1 MNEDAFDAA
10 LRVLE
15 VMHDIRVPAFVGGSL
30 ASTVFGTP
38 RSTIDADLVA
48 HLLPVHVMSFIE
60 KLGTDFYT
68 DEHAIRSAIEQQGCF
83 NVIHLESMMKVD
95 VFIAKDRA
103 FDRNQLARIVRKNIH
118 PNSDTTIPFSSPED
132 VILAKLEWYRLGNEI
147 SERQWLDVI
156 GIIKVMD
163 RDLDFNYLKSWAQ
176 KLDISDLLE
185 RAIEDAK

>member
-1 MNEDAFDAA
+1 MNEDAFEAA
-10 LRVLE
+10 LTVLE
-15 VMHDIRVPAFVGGSL
+15 VLHDIRVPAFVGGSL

-48 HLLPVHVMSFIE
+48 HLRPMHVTPFIE

-68 DEHAIRSAIEQQGCF
+68 DENAIRSAIDSQSCF

-103 FDRNQLARIVRKNIH
+103 FDRNQLTRIVRKNIH
-118 PNSDTTIPFSSPED
+118 PDSDTTIPFSSPED
-132 VILAKLEWYRLGNEI
+132 VILAKLEWYRLGNET

-156 GIIKVMD
+156 GIIKIMP
-163 RDLDFNYLKSWAQ
+163 RDLDYDYLKSWAQ
-176 KLDISDLLE
+176 ELDIPDLLE
-185 RAIEDAK
+185 RAIEGAK